1 MADDVISYE
10 EALGLKPSS
19 KDDVLSYEEATK
31 AAPKSEQGLLTR
43 GADEG
48 YLSGLGKGA
57 ATAAIKGVS
66 QIPGQAGNIREL
78 GHLIGDYLYGPIL
91 GWTHGR
97 TASEGMER
105 WREMRQRGEKA
116 FPSAAAQFP
125 TGEEIAKPILG
136 FTGAYEPESY
146 AGKLGMAGL
155 ETGISMLG
163 PGSGVVK
170 LGEKALERGT
180 PRLGFE
186 ALKET
191 AKMAP
196 AGFVPGVAGQA
207 AYDITGNPLM
217 AFGASLLAGGA
228 QPFAKAGIEKAIRP
242 VAEDIP
248 YFGKYYEG
256 ERRRMAGEQLE
267 KLSSDPEKLRET
279 MFPPQGPVPQEIV
292 PGSRPT
298 TGQLTGDIGLLEAER
313 AIKTERTEPFNVL
326 EAEQN
331 AARRRALQAIPS
343 DIADTMTVPDLVSKQ
358 SAILMRGLDD
368 AENTLQ
374 TKAIDLADRLGGKVP
389 PEELGDQLRKS
400 IEDVKKQVSDKVSEL
415 YKAVDPQGSISLVAT
430 PIRESVGNM
439 VASIDPLGT
448 PLNANET
455 RIYGNIANMPDVLP
469 FKSLIEL
476 DSSITEAMKQ
486 AAIAGEGKA
495 RGRLI
500 QAKTAVQN
508 AINKAIENQ
517 EKYENNLAS
526 RGEIKP
532 EDTMAARVR
541 KWTED
546 FYREKAGEAPP
557 KAPEGLKPQFD
568 EEAAGRLRE
577 AKEAHKEYAI
587 TYKEGPVP
595 GAIKTTGFSGQYQIP
610 AGAVPGRA
618 VVPGAR
624 GYETAQSFLQASNNA
639 PDAIFAMKESLLNDL
654 RGRVKNNVLGINE
667 INAWKTKFDGALRAM
682 EEVDPG
688 FSSRFDNAAIA
699 ADELANF
706 GTQRKATEEAFQ
718 KSAAAKFL
726 GAADPVEVEDRLGRI
741 IKNEKTGVSQMRDLV
756 TKIKSDPAAL
766 EGLRKAAADWI
777 VRKMS
782 TAAEAGTTQEK
793 LLAGASFQKLVRDSE
808 PILSQLFTPEQMNT
822 IRAVAK
828 DLERAD
834 RSVQATRIKGSP
846 GTAKDLLKPLAK
858 KGAEKLGDVGLLFGM
873 FEIVK
878 DAAERGGIKGA
889 ATVGVPLAAAYG
901 FKHFRGTGIEKVQ
914 NIVRDAILDPRLAG
928 QLLTEVPRDKLP
940 VRAEIVGK
948 MIQRGLHQPSETRP
962 QREEYKRGGKVGYP
976 AKKLSPIERAAAR
989 AYKEIAESTK
999 PLMDMPD
1006 EHIAH
1011 ALNMAKGG

>member
-10 EALGLKPSS
+10 EALGLKPS
-19 KDDVLSYEEATK
+19 KENDVLSYDEAVK
-31 AAPKSEQGLLTR
+31 ATPKAEQGPLTR
-43 GADEG
+43 APDEG

-57 ATAAIKGVS
+57 ATATIRGLA
-66 QIPGQAGNIREL
+66 QIPGMYGNIREM
-78 GHLIGDYLYGPIL
+78 GKYLSGRALEAVGVPKEVIERGRKEFAGPADL
-91 GWTHGR
+91 
-97 TASEGMER
+97 M
-105 WREMRQRGEKA
+105 
-116 FPSAAAQFP
+116 P

-136 FTGAYEPESY
+136 LTGAYEPESY

-155 ETGISMLG
+155 ETGVSMLG
-163 PGSGVVK
+163 PGAGAVK
-170 LGEKALERGT
+170 LGEKAIEKGA

-186 ALKET
+186 TLKET
-191 AKMAP
+191 AKAAP
-196 AGFVPGVAGQA
+196 AGFAPGVAGQA
-207 AYDITGNPLM
+207 AFDITGDPLYS
-217 AFGASLLAGGA
+217 FGASILAGGA
-228 QPFAKAGIEKAIRP
+228 QPFAKAATEKAIRP
-242 VAEDIP
+242 VAEDLP
-248 YFGKYYEG
+248 FFGRAYEG

-267 KLSSDPEKLRET
+267 QLASDKEKVRET
-279 MFPPQGPVPQEIV
+279 LWPPQGPAPQEIV

-298 TGQLTGDIGLLEAER
+298 LGQLTGDIGFLEAER
-313 AIKTERTEPFNVL
+313 AIKTGQTEPFNVL

-331 AARRRALQAIPS
+331 AARRTALQGIPS
-343 DIADTMTVPDLVSKQ
+343 DVANTMSVPELVTRQ
-358 SAILMRGLDD
+358 NAMLMSGLDN
-368 AENTLQ
+368 AENSLQ
-374 TKAIDLADRLGGKVP
+374 RTAIELADQLGGKIP
-389 PEELGDQLRKS
+389 PEEIGDQLRKS

-415 YKAVDPQGSISLVAT
+415 YQVVDPEGQISLVAT
-430 PIRESVGNM
+430 PIRESVGDM

-455 RIYGNIANMPDVLP
+455 RIYGNIESMPDVLP

-486 AAIAGEGKA
+486 AGIAGEGKA

-517 EKYENNLAS
+517 EAYENNLAS
-526 RGEIKP
+526 RGQINP

-541 KWTED
+541 KWADD
-546 FYREKAGEAPP
+546 FYKEKSGEAPP
-557 KAPEGLKPQFD
+557 KETEGLKPQFD

-577 AKEAHKEYAI
+577 AKEAHKEYAT

-595 GAIKTTGFSGQYQIP
+595 GAIKTTGFNGQYQIP

-618 VVPGAR
+618 IVGGPKGF
-624 GYETAQSFLQASNNA
+624 ESAQAFLKAANNS
-639 PDAIFAMKESLLNDL
+639 PDAIFAMKETLLNDL
-654 RGRVKNNVLGINE
+654 RGRVKNNVLGVNE
-667 INAWKTKFDGALRAM
+667 INAWKNKFDGALRAM

-688 FSSRFDNAAIA
+688 FSSRFDNAARA
-699 ADELANF
+699 ADQLAEF
-706 GTQRKATEEAFQ
+706 GSQRKASEEAFQ
-718 KSAAAKFL
+718 KSSAAKFL
-726 GAADPVEVEDRLGRI
+726 GATAPEEVEARLGQI
-741 IKNEKTGVSQMRDLV
+741 IRNEKAGVSEMRDLV
-756 TKIKSDPAAL
+756 SQIKSDPAAL

-782 TAAEAGTTQEK
+782 TAAEAATTQEK
-793 LLAGASFQKLVRDSE
+793 LLAGASFQKLVRDSAPVLE
-808 PILSQLFTPEQMNT
+808 QLFTPEQMNT

-901 FKHFRGTGIEKVQ
+901 FKHFRGTGMEKVQ
-914 NIVRDAILDPRLAG
+914 NIVRDAILDPSLAR
-928 QLLTEVPRDKLP
+928 QLLMEVPRDKIK
-940 VRAEIVGK
+940 VRSEIVGK
-948 MIQRGLHQPSETRP
+948 MIQRGLYQPSETRP

-976 AKKLSPIERAAAR
+976 AKKLSPIEKAAAK
-989 AYKEIAESTK
+989 AYNEIANETK
-999 PLMDMPD
+999 PLMELPD

-1011 ALNMAKGG
+1011 ALNMARGG